1 MGTPLRFYR
10 APGVASRRIFDFLKT
25 DIFNEPHWPEYYD
38 WLTERIIRMREVM
51 VKRL

>member
-1 MGTPLRFYR
+1 MDHHDVDVF
-10 APGVASRRIFDFLKT
+10 I
-25 DIFNEPHWPEYYD
+25 EPHWPEYYD